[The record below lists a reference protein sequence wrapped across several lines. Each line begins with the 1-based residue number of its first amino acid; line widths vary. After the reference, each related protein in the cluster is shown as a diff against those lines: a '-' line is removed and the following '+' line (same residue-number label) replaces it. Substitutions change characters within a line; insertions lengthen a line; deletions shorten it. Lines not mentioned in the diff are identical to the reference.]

1 MRLTFQSVKTLSTV
15 DYPPEC
21 GQASSNELKTFKLR
35 LSTPKEDV
43 ILPAHCLG
51 LLCHLVSRSPVC

>member
-21 GQASSNELKTFKLR
+21 GQASSNELKTFK
-35 LSTPKEDV
+35 
-43 ILPAHCLG
+43 
-51 LLCHLVSRSPVC
+51 